1 MRGRQKRG
9 RARLPLLGA
18 FLALALLTLP
28 AASLSALDVPRLT
41 DPVMDTAGIMSGT
54 ERQEL
59 SAFLTGVS
67 EQTGVQL
74 AVLTLASLEGEPLE
88 DFSMRVAEAWKLG
101 RSGQD
106 NGILLLVS
114 LEDRA
119 IRIEVGYGLE
129 DKLTDAKSG
138 LIIRNVLAPQFR
150 AGRYGQGIAEA
161 ARNIVGIATDNA
173 SIVSESVTEER
184 EDSSSGGGIGG
195 MVFFLFFLIFI
206 LPRLRG
212 RGILGPIILG
222 SMLSSG
228 RRGNWSG
235 GSGRGFS
242 SGGGFSG
249 GGGSFGG
256 GGASGGW

>member
-1 MRGRQKRG
+1 MRGQKKGGSPRSLSLVG
-9 RARLPLLGA
+9 L
-18 FLALALLTLP
+18 LALALFALP
-28 AASLSALDVPRLT
+28 AAGLSALDVPRLT
-41 DPVMDTAGIMSGT
+41 GPVIDTAGIMTGP
-54 ERQEL
+54 EKEEL
-59 SAFLTGVS
+59 SAYLTGVS

-74 AVLTLASLEGEPLE
+74 AVLTLRSLEGEPLE

-101 RSGQD
+101 RSGED

-150 AGRYGQGIAEA
+150 AGRYGRGIAEA
-161 ARNIVGIATDNA
+161 AQNIVGIATDNA

-184 EDSSSGGGIGG
+184 NESSSGGGIGG
-195 MVFFLFFLIFI
+195 MVFFMFFLIFI

-212 RGILGPIILG
+212 RGILGPLILG

-228 RRGNWSG
+228 RRGGWSG